1 MSVSILEFEGV
12 IGIELKRLAGRNID
26 HCAKCLI
33 CKYNRAFPNAK
44 VDCKDIVC
52 RYNYNAMAPG
62 MPGYNHMY
70 SIGYTF
76 ILYKAENKGLLEV
89 GQAVLAV
96 ISMKNM
102 HQ

>member
-33 CKYNRAFPNAK
+33 YKYNMAFPNAK

-52 RYNYNAMAPG
+52 RHYGTVAPG
-62 MPGYNHMY
+62 VPGYMRPF
-70 SIGYTF
+70 GYTL
-76 ILYKAENKGLLEV
+76 ILHKAENKGLLEV
-89 GQAVLAV
+89 GQAILAV
-96 ISMKNM
+96 ISMKNT